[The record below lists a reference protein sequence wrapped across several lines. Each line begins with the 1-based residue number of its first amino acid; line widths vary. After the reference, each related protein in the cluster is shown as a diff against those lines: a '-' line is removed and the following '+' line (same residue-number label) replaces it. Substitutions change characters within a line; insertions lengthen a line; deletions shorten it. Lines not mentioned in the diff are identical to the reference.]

1 MEFFDAGIFKVV
13 INSLDRI
20 KAFTEF
26 TAGTER
32 TFCARDPSAQS
43 IRRIH
48 DKEINRMWITM
59 SDEMIAQALKETGIV
74 HGITCPPAFAG
85 ARVAKVSPAKPDWYC
100 TLHTIKIRGYQ
111 PGCFK

>member
-13 INSLDRI
+13 INSPDGI

-85 ARVAKVSPAKPDWYC
+85 ARVAKVFPAKPDWYC